1 MTTHV
6 RRGRTLRSRL
16 LAYITGA
23 VDRLRSAWSILT
35 IAQTRLLN
43 ALAVIPPSRQGV
55 SRRLR
60 AAIATFNTSLGAF
73 DRAAGA
79 FAERW
84 AATDLPLIY
93 REGALTMLDN
103 ADRPNTLFTWT
114 DRHRAAITTASAQYY
129 ADVTGR
135 IQEALRRARAFLR
148 AVQDVSR
155 DASRDIRARINTDQL
170 RRDHPLDTVIY
181 ANNARHPVDAWALAA
196 VTWQTVTTANT
207 GACRTAL
214 DELGVS
220 FLEVRDGPQCGWL
233 EHNDPDRAN
242 RTLRTVQ
249 DALAHPTSHPHCV
262 REFLPRLD
270 LAGRTNILS
279 GALL

>member
-1 MTTHV
+1 MSTPV

-23 VDRLRSAWSILT
+23 VDRLRSAWRILT
-35 IAQTRLLN
+35 DAQTRLLN
-43 ALAVIPPSRQGV
+43 ALATIPPTRNGI

-60 AAIATFNTSLGAF
+60 AAINTFNASLADF
-73 DRAAGA
+73 NRAAIA
-79 FAERW
+79 YAESW
-84 AATDLPLIY
+84 ASTDLPLIY

-103 ADRPNTLFTWT
+103 ADRPAALFTWT
-114 DRHRAAITTASAQYY
+114 DRHRASITAASAQYY
-129 ADVTGR
+129 ADVVGR
-135 IQEALRRARAFLR
+135 IQEALRRARTFLR
-148 AVQDVSR
+148 AAQDAARDSQQRVSPQ
-155 DASRDIRARINTDQL
+155 QL
-170 RRDHPLDTVIY
+170 RREHPLDTVIY
-181 ANNARHPVDAWALAA
+181 ANNARHPVDSWALAA

-207 GACRTAL
+207 GACQTAM

-220 FLEVRDGPQCGWL
+220 FVEVRDGADCGW
-233 EHNDPDRAN
+233 ENHQDEDKAD

-262 REFLPRLD
+262 REFLPRMD
-270 LAGRTNILS
+270 LIGRIEIRS